1 MSAPAGSRVAARAWL
16 AATLLLIAGLPSS
29 ACLRAPIGDDYE
41 SDGLGSSG
49 WNDDD
54 STGLGF
60 SETTQLDESS
70 SSGSTGSE
78 PACHPSYVPCLPIVD
93 DLNCSDVD
101 AMDAAPV
108 MVVGSDDY
116 DLDADHDGI
125 GCEG

>member
-1 MSAPAGSRVAARAWL
+1 MSATRR
-16 AATLLLIAGLPSS
+16 
-29 ACLRAPIGDDYE
+29 LR
-41 SDGLGSSG
+41 STGLGSSG
-49 WNDDD
+49 WLDDD

-70 SSGSTGSE
+70 SSSSGSTGSG

-108 MVVGSDDY
+108 MVVGPDDY
-116 DLDADHDGI
+116 DLDADHDGV